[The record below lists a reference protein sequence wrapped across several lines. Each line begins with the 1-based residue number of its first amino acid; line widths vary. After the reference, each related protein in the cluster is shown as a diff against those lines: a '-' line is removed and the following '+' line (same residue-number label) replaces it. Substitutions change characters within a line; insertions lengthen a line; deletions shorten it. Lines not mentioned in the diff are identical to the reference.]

1 MTGASWPC
9 TGRLPRRHI
18 LRKRV
23 ALQEGFDAAFARSGA
38 PRGRELGVL
47 RGLATAHLLP
57 HLPLLPR
64 RPARVREIVDK
75 LAAGRFRPNEEATVL
90 HSAGADAQCG
100 TDEGQGQGQSPP
112 ADDFARAAHAA
123 RIGAA

>member
-1 MTGASWPC
+1 MTGYRDGISS
-9 TGRLPRRHI
+9 G
-18 LRKRV
+18 KEV
-23 ALQEGFDAAFARSGA
+23 ALQEGFDAAFACSGA

-64 RPARVREIVDK
+64 RPARVLEIVDK

-90 HSAGADAQCG
+90 HSAGADAQG
-100 TDEGQGQGQSPP
+100 KAHPLTTL
-112 ADDFARAAHAA
+112 RALRMQLESVLLEA
-123 RIGAA
+123 GLNVPLGLD